1 MKVIGHL
8 GFRSGSKGLKGKNI
22 KLLNGKPLFLWT
34 LEQLLRLEYIS
45 GVIVSTDNADA
56 YKTSVDLGALDIG
69 IRSKDLSGD
78 NIAKLDVWKD
88 SARRYLDLGYD
99 FDAML
104 DLDCTSPLRTE
115 EDISG
120 VLEKFI
126 ATQSEIS
133 LAITQARKNPYFNLL
148 EESAD
153 GFLKISKGD
162 GHVFARQ
169 SAPDVYEHVSSIY
182 VISKDFL
189 LNGERLYDARMTGY
203 EIPYERSFD
212 IDSDTDWQIINMLF
226 NRK

>member
-126 ATQSEIS
+126 ATQREIS

>member
-148 EESAD
+148 EDSAD